1 MKRVDIPDGRLASAE
16 LRRGVLTLTVMEG
29 TLAGR
34 MHTVRVKIIDTD
46 AQVMEDLR
54 RAARGIADAVTERL
68 MQLEEADCQGL
79 LDLPGTQP

>member
-29 TLAGR
+29 HLAGR
-34 MHTVRVKIIDTD
+34 MHTVRVRIIDHD
-46 AQVMEDLR
+46 PQVMEDLR

-68 MQLEEADCQGL
+68 MALEEADCQGAL
-79 LDLPGTQP
+79 ELPAAQP